1 MVVVT
6 FVGYHSNMKH
16 FAILLLLMSMLNMP
30 TGHAQRAIQ
39 LDLNLQPGSTSE
51 QILTVRSGA
60 DAAELPVKVI
70 RGKANGPVFSIIAGI
85 HGFEYPPIIAA
96 QQIMAEIDPGK
107 LKGTLIITPI
117 ANTAAFFGRSVFYNP
132 SDGKNLNR
140 VFPGKPDGSISE
152 QLAHLI
158 TTRIIDRSTV
168 LLDIHAGDAS
178 EDLTDFICYYN
189 NKSTPRQTAQARSL
203 AESAGF
209 PLMVVYPYNL
219 NRTQPA
225 EYAFKHATQ
234 QGITALSM
242 EAGKLGT
249 VQQKSVE
256 QIRTGIYNILA
267 ELGMYKIDR
276 KPISKPT
283 VLNGQHYIKSPA
295 IGIFYSDLKS
305 GDQVVKGQKIGYVT
319 DVFGKQIVEIHADQ
333 NGIILYKVG
342 TPPVNEG
349 ETLLC
354 IGYNTTL
361 N

>member
-1 MVVVT
+1 MT
-6 FVGYHSNMKH
+6 
-16 FAILLLLMSMLNMP
+16 
-30 TGHAQRAIQ
+30 
-39 LDLNLQPGSTSE
+39 LDIDIKPGSASE

-70 RGKANGPVFSIIAGI
+70 KGKLDGPVFSIIAGI
-85 HGFEYPPIIAA
+85 HGYEYPPIIAA
-96 QQIMAEIDPGK
+96 QEIMAEIDPGK
-107 LKGTLIITPI
+107 LKGTLIIVPI

-132 SDGKNLNR
+132 LDGKNLNR

-152 QLAHLI
+152 QLAHAI
-158 TTRIIDRSTV
+158 TIQVIQRSTV

-178 EDLTDFICYYN
+178 EDLTDFICYYD
-189 NKSTPRQTAQARSL
+189 NKDTPGQTSQARKL

-209 PLMVVYPYNL
+209 PLMVIYPFNL
-219 NRTQPA
+219 SKTQPA

-242 EAGKLGT
+242 EAGKLGG
-249 VQQKSVE
+249 VQNKSVE
-256 QIRTGIYNILA
+256 QIKTGIYNILV
-267 ELGMYKIDR
+267 ELGMYKTNR
-276 KPISKPT
+276 KPVLKPV

-295 IGIFYSDLKS
+295 KGIFYSDLKS
-305 GDQVVKGQKIGYVT
+305 GDQVVKRQKIGYIT
-319 DVFGKQIVEIHADQ
+319 DVFGKQIADINADQ

-354 IGYNTTL
+354 IGYTATAN
-361 N
+361 